1 MRWRKKW
8 LKIFSS
14 LYYTNF
20 TAAKVWQE
28 NEKNYSVIPM
38 NWPVFPKYHPD
49 NSLSINTLVYLT
61 NIREKLPKLR
71 EILLDYKGLPFP
83 GKLVLARRRHRKSLV
98 VSSAPILV
106 CKVNQ

>member
-28 NEKNYSVIPM
+28 NEKNFSVIPM

-49 NSLSINTLVYLT
+49 NSLSVNTLVYLT
-61 NIREKLPKLR
+61 NMREKLPNRTILHNTPGLR
-71 EILLDYKGLPFP
+71 
-83 GKLVLARRRHRKSLV
+83 
-98 VSSAPILV
+98 
-106 CKVNQ
+106 